1 MAAFVLVQSYTSL
14 LITYIIAPHTQALI
28 ESVYDIGN
36 NPDIKILVEKDRG
49 LDFIFSVSA
58 N

>member
-14 LITYIIAPHTQALI
+14 LITYMIAPHTQALI
-28 ESVYDIGN
+28 ESVYDIGK
-36 NPDIKILVEKDRG
+36 NPNIKILVEKDRG
-49 LDFIFSVSA
+49 IDLMLSVSA